1 MKILFAPDSFK
12 GSMSAVRF
20 AEIAQK
26 VCGEMNTDC
35 VAFPMA
41 DGGEGTAEVIVRAA
55 GGEMRKTEV
64 TAPYGKTV
72 SARYGMLKDG
82 TAVMEMAEA
91 SGLILVKE
99 DKKDIFKASTYGTGQ
114 LIKTALD
121 GGAKNIIIGIG
132 GSATNDGGMGMLKAL
147 GVVFKGE
154 DGILTD
160 DVRELLRLYE
170 MDFSGLDKRLYN
182 VNITVASDVENPMCG
197 QNGASNVFG
206 RQKGAKD
213 EDIEILDKALEN
225 LALKAEKATGKRIID
240 AKGAGAAGGIGGALM
255 LLPNVTFEPGY
266 KVVSRLTG
274 IEKLMETGD
283 FDLVITGEGQLNFQ
297 SVMGK
302 HPVEIA
308 KSAAKYGIKTTAVV
322 GSLGEGW
329 QKAERYFER
338 IYTLK
343 DDDMSVGY
351 AITHAEELLEKTLKK
366 VIKHDLEQVKE
377 DTANDLGKHIMFHTA
392 RCILKNLEEQHIDW
406 AVELFLSPE
415 VRKYLGGVITEEEA
429 RDKIKRWMDR
439 PDDIYFS
446 VFLKKNGK
454 FIGIFSASQYY
465 DKENT
470 EISYQLLPEYW
481 QMGYATEALWA
492 IMKYCRDEIHKQRVF
507 ENPLSKNKRSCIILE
522 RAGFVLQEKL
532 TRYGEEQSVYVVEFD
547 ENRQA

>member
-35 VAFPMA
+35 MAFPMA

-55 GGEMRKTEV
+55 DGEMRKTEV

-114 LIKTALD
+114 LIKAALD

-160 DVRELLRLYE
+160 DVRDLLRLYE
-170 MDFSGLDKRLYN
+170 MDFSGLDKRLLD
-182 VNITVASDVENPMCG
+182 VRITVASDVENPMCG
-197 QNGASNVFG
+197 ENGASNVFG

-225 LALKAEKATGKRIID
+225 LALKAEKSTGKRIID

-302 HPVEIA
+302 LPVEIA

-343 DDDMSVGY
+343 DDDMSVDY
-351 AITHAEELLEKTLKK
+351 AIAHAEELLEKTLKK
-366 VIKHDLEQVKE
+366 VIK
-377 DTANDLGKHIMFHTA
+377 
-392 RCILKNLEEQHIDW
+392 
-406 AVELFLSPE
+406 
-415 VRKYLGGVITEEEA
+415 
-429 RDKIKRWMDR
+429 
-439 PDDIYFS
+439 DI
-446 VFLKKNGK
+446 
-454 FIGIFSASQYY
+454 
-465 DKENT
+465 
-470 EISYQLLPEYW
+470 
-481 QMGYATEALWA
+481 
-492 IMKYCRDEIHKQRVF
+492 
-507 ENPLSKNKRSCIILE
+507 
-522 RAGFVLQEKL
+522 
-532 TRYGEEQSVYVVEFD
+532 
-547 ENRQA
+547 